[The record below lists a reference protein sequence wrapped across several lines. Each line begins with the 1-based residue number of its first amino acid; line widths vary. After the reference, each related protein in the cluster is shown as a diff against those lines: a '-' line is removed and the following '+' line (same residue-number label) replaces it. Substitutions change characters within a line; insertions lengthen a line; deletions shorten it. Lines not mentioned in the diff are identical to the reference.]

1 MFRKNS
7 GSRLAQAILVAG
19 VWALTTASV
28 HAAETIILLRHAEKP
43 EAGLGQLNCQGLN
56 RALALPSVLLRK
68 FGTPSAIYAPNP
80 GIMKADRGIEY
91 NYLRPLATIEPTAI
105 AANLPVNTQFG
116 FDDIGQLKAALMSPQ
131 YENATLFVA
140 WEHHMLNKMAHDL
153 MVELGDIS
161 AEIPEWISDDFDS
174 LYIISVETLPDGTRK
189 ASFRT
194 DYQGLNDMPKSCRNS
209 DSGNTP

>member
-1 MFRKNS
+1 MFKKNS
-7 GSRLAQAILVAG
+7 GSRLAQAMLVAG

-68 FGTPSAIYAPNP
+68 FGTPAAIYAPNP
-80 GIMKADRGIEY
+80 GMIKVDQGIEY

-116 FDDIGQLKAALMSPQ
+116 FDDIGQLK
-131 YENATLFVA
+131 T
-140 WEHHMLNKMAHDL
+140 
-153 MVELGDIS
+153 
-161 AEIPEWISDDFDS
+161 
-174 LYIISVETLPDGTRK
+174 
-189 ASFRT
+189 
-194 DYQGLNDMPKSCRNS
+194 C
-209 DSGNTP
+209 